1 MGAIAP
7 VLGTILQVGSVLGTV
22 AGVVQPF
29 VQDNTERKQQK
40 QAQNLNLQQMQ
51 QDAAFK
57 KEEARIAAEQADSQR
72 RAALK
77 RAVARQRANFGS
89 QGVGSN
95 AGSSEAVLLGLFQ
108 ESDEERANREKLE
121 SLRNTIIDSNLG
133 NQRQLNLL
141 QQTQLREKQY
151 VDYLSRI

>member
-7 VLGTILQVGSVLGTV
+7 VLGTILQVGSALGTV

-29 VQDNTERKQQK
+29 VKNNSERKQQK
-40 QAQNLNLQQMQ
+40 QAQNLNLQQLQ
-51 QDAAFK
+51 QDAALR
-57 KEEARIAAEQADSQR
+57 KEETRTITAQADAQR

-77 RAVARQRANFGS
+77 RSVARQRANFGA
-89 QGVGSN
+89 QGIGAN
-95 AGSSEAVLLGLFQ
+95 TGSSEAVLLGMFQ
-108 ESDEERANREKLE
+108 ESDEERANREKLD
-121 SLRNTIIDSNLG
+121 SIRSSVIDQNLG
-133 NQRQLNLL
+133 HQQQLNLL

>member
-7 VLGTILQVGSVLGTV
+7 VLGTILQVGTALGTV
-22 AGVVQPF
+22 ANVVQPF
-29 VQDNTERKQQK
+29 AQDNTERKQQK

-51 QDAAFK
+51 QDAAFR
-57 KEEARIAAEQADSQR
+57 KEEARIATEQADSQR
-72 RAALK
+72 RSALK
-77 RAVARQRANFGS
+77 RAVARQRASFGS

-108 ESDEERANREKLE
+108 ESDEERVNREKLD
-121 SLRNTIIDSNLG
+121 SLRNNVIDQNLG
-133 NQRQLNLL
+133 HQQQLNLL